1 MFAAGMASVEELRTE
16 LERVRKDAQQ
26 AREQL
31 QQALLAA
38 EGQIASLA
46 QSALDRLQTAET
58 DLGTAR
64 TEHERLTKAEEE
76 ARALNLGAQARFGD
90 IKTELEQ
97 ARDQIAGLR
106 ADLVARDEE
115 LASLLKQRADVEN
128 ERQQARAREAQM
140 IQEVRDREAKM
151 VQEVRD

>member
-1 MFAAGMASVEELRTE
+1 MFETGMASVDDLRTE

-46 QSALDRLQTAET
+46 QSALERLQTAET
-58 DLGTAR
+58 DLATAGTER
-64 TEHERLTKAEEE
+64 ERLTRAEEE
-76 ARALNLGAQARFGD
+76 ARALTLGAQARFGD

-97 ARDQIAGLR
+97 AKD
-106 ADLVARDEE
+106 
-115 LASLLKQRADVEN
+115 
-128 ERQQARAREAQM
+128 
-140 IQEVRDREAKM
+140 
-151 VQEVRD
+151 